1 MILPYAAES
10 FALRIRGRATGW
22 VAACSKLGGVLAQA
36 LAILAI
42 IPTLAVSTLLI
53 AVPTAL
59 AFLLVARFGRETRG
73 TDLRDR
79 SEERRVGKECVS
91 TCSSRWS
98 PYH

>member
-42 IPTLAVSTLLI
+42 VPTLAVSTLMI

-59 AFLLVARFGRETRG
+59 AFLLLARFGLQTPG
-73 TDLRDR
+73 PDLPHPDPARHVFDTAGLAR
-79 SEERRVGKECVS
+79 KRAWAGK
-91 TCSSRWS
+91 
-98 PYH
+98 